1 MKISCVGAG
10 PAGLY
15 FAIVMKRRNPNH
27 EIVVHERNPAGTT
40 HGWGVVFWDDLLA
53 TLRINDPDSARAI
66 ADQAVPWSG
75 QVVDVEGQPPLHY
88 GGGGYGICRRR
99 LLQILIE
106 RALAL
111 GVDIRFE
118 SEISEPSQVA
128 DADLIVAADGVASQ
142 LRRHHADQFRP
153 RIEAGRN
160 KYIWL
165 ATTRQ
170 FSSFTFG
177 FVPTHAGWVWFH
189 AYSFKEGASTFIVE
203 CAPETWNALG
213 LGTMAADAELR
224 VLESIFTKHLDGHEL
239 ISRDSHDNRLAWSSF
254 RTLVNRSWHADN
266 LVLIGDA
273 AHTTHFTIGSG
284 TRLAID
290 DAIALASALSEHDSL
305 ARALDVF
312 ELRRHR
318 ALARVQRD
326 ARLSAEWFENLPRY
340 IRYNAPTFF
349 TLLLAR
355 RSRLLKRIPAR
366 TYLYLRDRF
375 TRLTDRT
382 ASPFARIGGPAHAFG
397 SKANVGPAGPSLE
410 SPAVDAV
417 SAGAG

>member
-15 FAIVMKRRNPNH
+15 FAIVMKRRNPDH
-27 EIVVHERNPAGTT
+27 EIVIHERNPAGTT

-53 TLRINDPDSARAI
+53 TLRFNDPDSAQAI

-75 QVVDVEGQPPLHY
+75 QVIDVEGQPPIHDP
-88 GGGGYGICRRR
+88 GGGYGICRHR
-99 LLQILIE
+99 LLQILVE
-106 RALAL
+106 RAIAL
-111 GVDIRFE
+111 GVDVRFE
-118 SEISEPSQVA
+118 SEIRELGQVA

-142 LRRHHADQFRP
+142 MRRHRADRFRP
-153 RIEAGRN
+153 QIEAGRN

-165 ATTRQ
+165 ATTRP
-170 FSSFTFG
+170 FPSFTFG
-177 FVPTHAGWVWFH
+177 FVPTSAGWIWFH

-203 CAPETWNALG
+203 CAPETWSGLG
-213 LGTMAADAELR
+213 LGMMLADAELR
-224 VLESIFTKHLDGHEL
+224 ALEGIFAQHLDGHEL
-239 ISRDSHDNRLAWSSF
+239 IRRDGHGDRLPWLSF
-254 RTLVNRSWHADN
+254 RTLVNRRWHADN
-266 LVLIGDA
+266 VVLIGDA

-305 ARALDVF
+305 PRALYAF
-312 ELRRHR
+312 NHRRRR
-318 ALARVQRD
+318 ALARLQRD

-355 RSRLLKRIPAR
+355 RSRLLKRMPAR
-366 TYLYLRDRF
+366 TYLYLRGQY
-375 TRLTDRT
+375 TKLTGRA
-382 ASPFARIGGPAHAFG
+382 ASPPAWIGGPARSFE
-397 SKANVGPAGPSLE
+397 SKANCGIS
-410 SPAVDAV
+410 
-417 SAGAG
+417 GAEPGMPRR

>member
-1 MKISCVGAG
+1 MRISCVGAG

-15 FAIVMKRRNPNH
+15 FAIVMKRRDPNH

-53 TLRINDPDSARAI
+53 TLRANDPDSAQAI
-66 ADQAVPWSG
+66 ADAAVPWSG
-75 QVVDVEGQPPLHY
+75 QVVDVEGQPPLHA

-111 GVDIRFE
+111 GVELRFE
-118 SEISEPSQVA
+118 SEISDLSQVA

-142 LRRHHADQFRP
+142 LRRHRADRFRP
-153 RIEAGRN
+153 QIEAGRN

-165 ATTRQ
+165 ATTQR
-170 FSSFTFG
+170 FPSFTFG
-177 FVPTHAGWVWFH
+177 FVPTRAGWVWFH
-189 AYSFKEGASTFIVE
+189 AYSFKEGMSTFIVE
-203 CAPETWNALG
+203 CAPETWNGLG
-213 LGTMAADAELR
+213 LGTMPADAELR
-224 VLESIFTKHLDGHEL
+224 VLESLFAKHLDGHAL
-239 ISRDSHDNRLAWSSF
+239 ISRDGHDTRLPWLSF
-254 RTLVNRSWHADN
+254 RMLANRTWRADN
-266 LVLIGDA
+266 VVLIGDA

-290 DAIALASALSEHDSL
+290 DATALASVLGEHDSL
-305 ARALDVF
+305 PHALDAYDH
-312 ELRRHR
+312 RRRR

-340 IRYNAPTFF
+340 IRYNAPTFL

-355 RSRLLKRIPAR
+355 RSRLLKRMPAR
-366 TYLYLRDRF
+366 TYLYLRGHY
-375 TRLTDRT
+375 TKLTGRGG
-382 ASPFARIGGPAHAFG
+382 SPLARIGRPAHPFG
-397 SKANVGPAGPSLE
+397 PKADCGIS
-410 SPAVDAV
+410 
-417 SAGAG
+417 GAEPGTPHR

>member
-40 HGWGVVFWDDLLA
+40 HGWGVVFWEDLLA
-53 TLRINDPDSARAI
+53 TLRTNDPDSAQAI

-75 QVVDVEGQPPLHY
+75 QVVDVEGQPPLHH
-88 GGGGYGICRRR
+88 GGGGYGLCRRR
-99 LLQILIE
+99 LLQILVE

-111 GVDIRFE
+111 GVDVRFE
-118 SEISEPSQVA
+118 SEISELSQVA
-128 DADLIVAADGVASQ
+128 DADLVVAADGVASP
-142 LRRHHADQFRP
+142 LRRHRADQFRP
-153 RIEAGRN
+153 QIEAGRN
-160 KYIWL
+160 KYLWL
-165 ATTRQ
+165 ATTQR
-170 FSSFTFG
+170 FSSFKFG
-177 FVPTHAGWVWFH
+177 FVPTSAGWVWFH
-189 AYSFKEGASTFIVE
+189 AYSFKEGMSTFIVE
-203 CAPETWNALG
+203 CAPETWKGLG
-213 LGTMAADAELR
+213 LGTMRADAELR
-224 VLESIFTKHLDGHEL
+224 LLESIFAKHLDGHEL
-239 ISRDSHDNRLAWSSF
+239 ISRDGQGHTLPWSSF
-254 RTLVNRSWHADN
+254 RRLVNRRWRADN

-305 ARALDVF
+305 PRALDAF
-312 ELRRHR
+312 DRRRQR

-326 ARLSAEWFENLPRY
+326 ARLSAEWFENIPRY

-366 TYLYLRDRF
+366 TYLYLRGQY
-375 TRLTDRT
+375 TKLTGR
-382 ASPFARIGGPAHAFG
+382 AAAPLGRIGGPAHPFG
-397 SKANVGPAGPSLE
+397 SRAKCGI
-410 SPAVDAV
+410 
-417 SAGAG
+417 AGAEPGAPRH

>member
-40 HGWGVVFWDDLLA
+40 HGWGVVFWEDLLA
-53 TLRINDPDSARAI
+53 TLRTNDPDSAQAI

-75 QVVDVEGQPPLHY
+75 QVVDVEGQPPLRY
-88 GGGGYGICRRR
+88 GGGGYGLCRRR

-111 GVDIRFE
+111 GVDVRFE
-118 SEISEPSQVA
+118 SEISDLSQVA

-142 LRRHHADQFRP
+142 LRRHRADQFRP
-153 RIEAGRN
+153 QIEAGRN

-165 ATTRQ
+165 ATTQR
-170 FSSFTFG
+170 FPSFTFG
-177 FVPTHAGWVWFH
+177 FVPTSAGWVWFH
-189 AYSFKEGASTFIVE
+189 AYSFKEGMSTFIVE
-203 CAPETWNALG
+203 CAPETWNGLG
-213 LGTMAADAELR
+213 LGTMVADAELR
-224 VLESIFTKHLDGHEL
+224 VLESIFAKYLDGHEL
-239 ISRDSHDNRLAWSSF
+239 ISRDGHGNTLPWSSF
-254 RTLVNRSWHADN
+254 RRLANRKWHADN

-305 ARALDVF
+305 PRALDAF
-312 ELRRHR
+312 DHRRRR

-349 TLLLAR
+349 RLLLAR
-355 RSRLLKRIPAR
+355 RSRLLKRMPAR
-366 TYLYLRDRF
+366 PYLYLRGQ
-375 TRLTDRT
+375 LTKLRGRP
-382 ASPFARIGGPAHAFG
+382 ASPLARIGGPAHPFG
-397 SKANVGPAGPSLE
+397 SKANRGI
-410 SPAVDAV
+410 
-417 SAGAG
+417 AGAEPGTPRH